1 MTSPSMTK
9 DFKNK
14 ILRAYSNITN
24 IKANYNNMKMII
36 PNHNK
41 KDIHDLI
48 VAYSNDIKSRQVEG
62 TEVKENDDSPVEV
75 SININ

>member
-1 MTSPSMTK
+1 
-9 DFKNK
+9 
-14 ILRAYSNITN
+14 
-24 IKANYNNMKMII
+24 MKMII